1 MDTPNSTTN
10 EAARKSGK
18 HLTLDER
25 GIIQALRREGKSL
38 RAIAEVIGCVHTTVM
53 YELRRGTPARTHAK
67 GRAPVYAAKRG
78 QKAYETHRANSRKP
92 CKIMNGHCDPFI
104 RWTIDQVRKEH
115 WSLDACAGYAKAK
128 ELYSPQDMVCTK
140 TLYNMIHSQQL
151 PISLFELPQVLSRK
165 QHRQWNRKNKRMMG
179 RSIEE
184 RPQEIAERKDIGHW
198 EADTV
203 VGKRNG
209 KEAVV
214 FTLVERV
221 TRNYIAVKISG
232 RNRCGTAEAI
242 EQLHEVYGD
251 KFSQVFKT
259 ITADN
264 GPEFEDLSSVEEW
277 GTDVYFTHPYSSWE
291 RGSNERHNGM
301 LREFIPKGASIE
313 NYDAGDILHF
323 ADTMNHCP
331 RRILGYQTSQELFDD
346 FLDKVYAN

>member
-1 MDTPNSTTN
+1 MDNSNSTTN

-25 GIIQALRREGKSL
+25 GMIQALRREGNSL
-38 RAIAEVIGCVHTTVM
+38 RAIAEAIGCVHTTVM
-53 YELRRGTPARTHAK
+53 YELRRGTPVKTHAK
-67 GRAPVYAAKRG
+67 GRAPVYTAKRG
-78 QKAYETHRANSRKP
+78 QKAYEMHRANSRKP
-92 CKIMNGHCDPFI
+92 CKIMNGHCDSFI

-242 EQLHEVYGD
+242 EQLYEVYGD

-277 GTDVYFTHPYSSWE
+277 GTDVTSLIPTVH
-291 RGSNERHNGM
+291 GSAVPTNVTTE
-301 LREFIPKGASIE
+301 
-313 NYDAGDILHF
+313 
-323 ADTMNHCP
+323 C
-331 RRILGYQTSQELFDD
+331 
-346 FLDKVYAN
+346 